1 MGAVGGPLEFSRRIS
16 WYGSPSSRS
25 NYYITELN
33 QGGYYCSI
41 YHSHL
46 STSFMFLLMVFT
58 SDFQYQFC
66 NETSLYIYK
75 QTDEFFTLIVNVC
88 HEEMEEFI
96 DET

>member
-1 MGAVGGPLEFSRRIS
+1 
-16 WYGSPSSRS
+16 
-25 NYYITELN
+25 
-33 QGGYYCSI
+33 
-41 YHSHL
+41 
-46 STSFMFLLMVFT
+46 MFLLMVFT

-66 NETSLYIYK
+66 NEASLYINK